1 MGTGGGFDN
10 NEKHLSPVTSS
21 RTNMETVIAAGQT
34 AATGGGGGVGGI
46 DRQLNGFPV
55 TLVGGKTYGMARTE
69 RDQTAK
75 PDATRCFYVVSV

>member
-34 AATGGGGGVGGI
+34 GVRQTVTTIISFDPGI
-46 DRQLNGFPV
+46 
-55 TLVGGKTYGMARTE
+55 
-69 RDQTAK
+69 
-75 PDATRCFYVVSV
+75 